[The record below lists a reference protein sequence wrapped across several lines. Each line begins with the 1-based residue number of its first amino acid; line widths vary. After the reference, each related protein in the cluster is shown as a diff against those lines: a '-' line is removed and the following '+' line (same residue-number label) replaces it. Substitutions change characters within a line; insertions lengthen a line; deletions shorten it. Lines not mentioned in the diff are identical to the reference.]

1 MKGKQYLIWL
11 VCGALAVS
19 MFTGCEESRNPI
31 PDDSAS
37 SSVAEDSGEPEQNEE
52 GSLIP
57 SKPIVSSGKNQ
68 LNMQQVNNLV
78 QAQYPDATVVSA
90 AKLNNAM
97 AEVAALVQENN
108 AADLSEG
115 LVQIQLQK
123 KLDSFATGTAVWPG
137 FFPEDQMAKT
147 PEQYAAGYVIATEK
161 YTLNHTYASCA
172 IQAVTKDGVVC
183 WIIASITL

>member
-1 MKGKQYLIWL
+1 MKGKKYLIWL

-137 FFPEDQMAKT
+137 FVKADSLVKT
-147 PEQYAAGYVIATEK
+147 PEQYAAGYVANMEPI
-161 YTLNHTYASCA
+161 TLNHTYAACA
-172 IQAVTKDGVVC
+172 IQAVTKDNVVY